1 MSLESEQASVE
12 VQLDWEDGFSRH
24 RNRDYFEKI
33 NFWRDIFPGSLSMT
47 LPGSQ
52 GEWVRE
58 DFSPGEI
65 VPPWSK
71 HNIHHIKRSALHL
84 RRKHGPAID
93 ITAGRHYPRYIAAG
107 TADIHEGNFQPL
119 RISAMDDDSVTVD
132 LNHPLSRSTLTV
144 SARIVERL
152 GPASENGGR
161 CNDIALDA
169 MKSGA
174 GLERVYPSDESN
186 YLNSSNLDRMDNRSD
201 GLFYES
207 VRLVQHIDRTAIGVI
222 TDFYRHNLEPGMKV
236 LDFMSSW
243 VSHLPD
249 DVADLS
255 VTGLGMNTEEL
266 EKNPQLSECITHDV
280 NENPLLPFADNLFDA
295 VVCTVSVEYLVQPVS
310 VFRELGRILKP
321 GGIVLVTF
329 SDRWFPTKVV
339 SLWTELHP
347 FERLAMVQAAI
358 RTSGCFTAGSTET
371 VHGLPRPEDDKYAQQ
386 RAFSDPVFAVSA
398 RCIDR

>member
-12 VQLDWEDGFSRH
+12 VRLDWEDGNSRH

-65 VPPWSK
+65 VPPWSER
-71 HNIHHIKRSALHL
+71 NIHRIKRSALHL

-132 LNHPLSRSTLTV
+132 LNHPLSRSPLTV

-152 GPASENGGR
+152 GPASEHGGR
-161 CNDIALDA
+161 CIDIALDT

-174 GLERVYPSDESN
+174 GLEQVYPSDESN

-266 EKNPQLSECITHDV
+266 EKNPQLSECVTHDV
-280 NENPLLPFADNLFDA
+280 NEKLLLPFADNLFDA

-321 GGIVLVTF
+321 GSIVLVTF

-358 RTSGCFTAGSTET
+358 RATGCYTTVSTET
-371 VHGLPRPEDDKYAQQ
+371 VHGRPRPEDDKYAQQ

-398 RCIDR
+398 RCVDP

>member
-12 VQLDWEDGFSRH
+12 VRLDWEDGYSRH

-65 VPPWSK
+65 VPPWSE

-132 LNHPLSRSTLTV
+132 LNHPLSRSPLTV

-152 GPASENGGR
+152 GPASEHGGR

-266 EKNPQLSECITHDV
+266 EKNPQLSECVTHDV

-321 GGIVLVTF
+321 GGTVLVTF

-358 RTSGCFTAGSTET
+358 RASGCFTAVSTET

-386 RAFSDPVFAVSA
+386 RAFSDPVFAVCA
-398 RCIDR
+398 RCVDR